1 MQVATLEDIVDEQHA
16 IVSLAGGALPF
27 YVAIMS
33 FVDREKLQPN
43 ARVLLGKRSAAIV
56 GVVDDNFGT
65 MATKFRLDLAPTETF
80 ADIGSVQMSCHISS
94 LR

>member
-33 FVDREKLQPN
+33 FVDRDKLQAN
-43 ARVLLGKRSAAIV
+43 AKVLLGKRSAAIV
-56 GVVDDNFGT
+56 GVLEDDFG
-65 MATKFRLDLAPTETF
+65 MLATKMRLEKAPPETF
-80 ADIGSVQMSCHISS
+80 ADIGT
-94 LR
+94 